1 MAAEVFQQG
10 DSPDVEKVCE
20 CCDGKEAEN
29 QFVVLVL
36 EHQNT
41 VSLEVKQNADDGGDE
56 VGDDIGVVELEQV
69 LKDEEKQIINEQA
82 ESRVQHSHHYK
93 PDELWLKISFQKSL
107 YHVLTLR
114 RQK

>member
-1 MAAEVFQQG
+1 MFQQG
-10 DSPDVEKVCE
+10 NTSDIEEIGKR
-20 CCDGKEAEN
+20 CDRQESED

-69 LKDEEKQIINEQA
+69 LKDEEKQIIDEQT
-82 ESRVQHSHHYK
+82 EGRIQHGHQHE
-93 PDELWLKISFQKSL
+93 PDKLRFKIAFQKSL

-114 RQK
+114 LQK